1 MSLIS
6 TFTWNPALLAFE
18 YFGYAFPISGLDN
31 PVLVVAFNL
40 PSTNTLTSFTPDP
53 ANAHPLTVIVFEVTA
68 APSAGSSI
76 LPTVGKL
83 STTGSLALAIFIV
96 LDIS

>member
-6 TFTWNPALLAFE
+6 TFTWNPALPAFV
-18 YFGYAFPISGLDN
+18 YFGYAFAISGLDN

-40 PSTNTLTSFTPDP
+40 PSTNTLISLTPDP
-53 ANAHPLTVIVFEVTA
+53 ANAHPLTVIFFDVTV

-76 LPTVGKL
+76 LPTV
-83 STTGSLALAIFIV
+83 ANVVDAILTFIFLV
-96 LDIS
+96 NC